1 MRHVDPLMIPY
12 DDSTLD
18 LIRTAL
24 LITLKISA
32 PILLAGMIVGLII
45 SLVQAITSIQDQTL
59 STVPKVVV
67 MVLAALVL
75 LPWVVQRLL
84 EYSSELLRIVP

>member
-1 MRHVDPLMIPY
+1 MIPY

>member
-1 MRHVDPLMIPY
+1 MIPY

-18 LIRTAL
+18 LVRTAL

-84 EYSSELLRIVP
+84 EYSSELLQIVP

>member
-1 MRHVDPLMIPY
+1 MIPY

-18 LIRTAL
+18 LVRTAL